1 MYSSM
6 FDIHMGVHVSACCS
20 EKYNKGLNNT
30 PSALNSFSII
40 SFVMVCTWF
49 QCQCQIEVSLQ
60 GFTMTNHCFQCPI
73 VSMVSFGYHSSGLDL
88 GMFRNCKFA
97 PSDVLVRFAH
107 LCNFENQ
114 TLGWDQDEGLP
125 WQPAH
130 AGPTLPY
137 DIGFS
142 DPAASG
148 SADPEGGDDTAVDP
162 GVKEE
167 EAVLSEDE
175 VLPMPD
181 RPCPAPE
188 QATEP
193 TDQDHIHCDWKVI
206 RPWVHHLSNTQY
218 PRDYI
223 HTSSPDIQN
232 IFISYTFHVHVNN
245 NQCACHVHLLLNIC
259 KTYEWYIQSI
269 YNAFGRYTQHPF
281 TIYTSST
288 HNLHHVQL
296 MHTRCATNLQS
307 IYPIYSP
314 CLIDLQSSIFHPSTN
329 HHSSTTHLQPLY
341 PIYTIYHRRGNSNTA
356 NTCIFR
362 TRIIEHS
369 T

>member
-1 MYSSM
+1 MFIVVSMYSSM

-137 DIGFS
+137 DLGFS
-142 DPAASG
+142 DTGARGSG
-148 SADPEGGDDTAVDP
+148 EPRGGDDIPVDP
-162 GVKEE
+162 GSEPMGAEEE
-167 EAVLSEDE
+167 EAPVAPRVFYDGN
-175 VLPMPD
+175 PMPV
-181 RPCPAPE
+181 RLAPSPE

-193 TDQDHIHCDWKVI
+193 TDQDHIHCD
-206 RPWVHHLSNTQY
+206 
-218 PRDYI
+218 
-223 HTSSPDIQN
+223 
-232 IFISYTFHVHVNN
+232 
-245 NQCACHVHLLLNIC
+245 
-259 KTYEWYIQSI
+259 
-269 YNAFGRYTQHPF
+269 
-281 TIYTSST
+281 
-288 HNLHHVQL
+288 
-296 MHTRCATNLQS
+296 
-307 IYPIYSP
+307 
-314 CLIDLQSSIFHPSTN
+314 
-329 HHSSTTHLQPLY
+329 
-341 PIYTIYHRRGNSNTA
+341 
-356 NTCIFR
+356 
-362 TRIIEHS
+362 
-369 T
+369 